1 MVVEV
6 VAVAVELVVED
17 LVKVLLVLA
26 VMEDVILVVVE
37 PELLVLEADLLE
49 LEDVVE
55 LVVQES

>member
-1 MVVEV
+1 MEV